1 MTIKY
6 KKYELSTGKKIY
18 IYDGI
23 VPLQLRD
30 KIWSFI
36 NNSMFKIGWS
46 DASTE
51 TGIGHK
57 FLHSSFS
64 DEDTLNCGLLPF
76 LKETVIQEHISELI
90 LKKSIVNLSV
100 PSDTHWAH
108 AHPEKIVIL
117 YYANM
122 DWEQH
127 WHGETLFYT
136 EDLSEIEL
144 ALRYTPGRIV
154 VFDASIPHAMRPQS
168 KESDNYRFTYA
179 MTFDVK

>member
-1 MTIKY
+1 MTITY
-6 KKYELSTGKKIY
+6 KKHILPTGKEIH
-18 IYDGI
+18 IYDGLI
-23 VPLQLRD
+23 PLQTRMAVWD
-30 KIWSFI
+30 FI
-36 NNSMFKIGWS
+36 NNSMFKIGWADS
-46 DASTE
+46 ATE
-51 TGIGHK
+51 NGCSHK
-57 FLHSSFS
+57 FLYSSFN
-64 DEDTLNCGLLPF
+64 DEDTYNCGLLPY
-76 LKETVIQEHISELI
+76 LIKNTPVKKHIEKLN

-108 AHPEKIVIL
+108 AHPEKIVVL

-144 ALRYTPGRIV
+144 GIRYTPGRVI

-168 KESDNYRFTYA
+168 TDADHYRFTYA
-179 MTFDVK
+179 MTFD